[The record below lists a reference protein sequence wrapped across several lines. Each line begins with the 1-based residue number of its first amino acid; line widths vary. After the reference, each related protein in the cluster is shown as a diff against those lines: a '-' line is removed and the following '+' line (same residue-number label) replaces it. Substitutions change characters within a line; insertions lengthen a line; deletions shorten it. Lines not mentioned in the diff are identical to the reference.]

1 MLLTTVSTLSSEGST
16 YNEEHIRALR
26 GSLSEQ
32 QEDLVQL
39 RTIIDNI
46 RSCKDV
52 SLNNHDVE
60 KYTAQLLQVEDYQHQ
75 RFNKIDE
82 MIYHNRK
89 EIKKGKTTNHTVAT
103 YGKEVRKLEA
113 GLRTLRLFVGDVIE
127 MLSPNSSIINRVD
140 DRIAYFEKRSTT
152 LMAEMHELMEKMF
165 LL

>member
-1 MLLTTVSTLSSEGST
+1 MLLATVSALPSEDST
-16 YNEEHIRALR
+16 YNKEHIRALR

-32 QEDLVQL
+32 QEDLGQL

-52 SLNNHDVE
+52 NLDHHDVE
-60 KYTAQLLQVEDYQHQ
+60 KYKAQLLQIEDYQQQ

-89 EIKKGKTTNHTVAT
+89 EIKKEKTTDHTVAT

-113 GLRTLRLFVGDVIE
+113 GLRTLRLFVGDVID
-127 MLSPNSSIINRVD
+127 MLAPNSAVINRVD
-140 DRIAYFEKRSTT
+140 DRISYFDKRSTT
-152 LMAEMHELMEKMF
+152 LLAEMHELMEKM
-165 LL
+165 LLL

>member
-1 MLLTTVSTLSSEGST
+1 MLLATLASEDST
-16 YNEEHIRALR
+16 YNKEHIRALR
-26 GSLSEQ
+26 ESLSEQ

-39 RTIIDNI
+39 RTIIDHI
-46 RSCKDV
+46 RSCKGV
-52 SLNNHDVE
+52 SLDHGDVE
-60 KYTAQLLQVEDYQHQ
+60 KYTAQLLQIEDYQHR

-89 EIKKGKTTNHTVAT
+89 EIKKAKTTDHTVET

-127 MLSPNSSIINRVD
+127 MLSPNSTVTNRVD

-152 LMAEMHELMEKMF
+152 LTAEMQELMEKMF

>member
-1 MLLTTVSTLSSEGST
+1 MLFATVSTLSSEDSI
-16 YNEEHIRALR
+16 YNKEHIRALR

-32 QEDLVQL
+32 QEDLGQL

-52 SLNNHDVE
+52 SLDYRDVE
-60 KYTAQLLQVEDYQHQ
+60 KYKAQLLEVEGYQHQ

-82 MIYHNRK
+82 MIYQNRK
-89 EIKKGKTTNHTVAT
+89 ELKKAKTTDHIVAT

-127 MLSPNSSIINRVD
+127 MLSPNSAVINRVD
-140 DRIAYFEKRSTT
+140 DRIAYFDKRSMT
-152 LMAEMHELMEKMF
+152 LLAEMEELMEKM
-165 LL
+165 LLL